1 MKKNMTLSLCVAIAT
16 LAFYIT
22 NGGAEAPIAVQ
33 GLTLAGIVASL
44 MTMPMTKT
52 EKFHDQEC

>member
-22 NGGAEAPIAVQ
+22 NGGADAPVAVQ
-33 GLTLAGIVASL
+33 GLTLAGILAAL
-44 MTMPMTKT
+44 FTMPLTKT
-52 EKFHDQEC
+52 VKHN